1 MIRDIHSVTIH
12 FVRWDVLELEA
23 AHEEDGSVSP
33 AIVGVGRDAVD
44 DKSLWWLLRI
54 KLGGRICSG

>member
-44 DKSLWWLLRI
+44 DKAL
-54 KLGGRICSG
+54 